1 MTGVPQQATL
11 ADDRTWAFEAVQS
24 VSRTFALSVELLD
37 EPMTEWVCTGYLL
50 CRTADTIED
59 EPTIPMQRRAELL
72 ETFDAM
78 LAEDDETTVEDFL
91 AAVEPETPADGGDDW
106 AVLGQTD
113 RIVRLWRSFPDPV
126 QDGMRS
132 ITREMATGMAD
143 ILRRHED
150 SGGLRLETLDEL
162 EEYCWYVAGTVGQLF
177 MNLQAAG
184 ADPDDPT
191 PDPEDAR
198 AFALLLQLVNI
209 AKDVRADWDEENN
222 VYLPGEWLAEEEL
235 DHEAVAEPE
244 HSTAVAGVVGRV
256 VDQAADYAHGAQ
268 RYLSTVPEG
277 DNGGLL
283 EATALPYL
291 LALGTIRELRERTVD
306 AVEQPD
312 AVKLEREEVEALFA
326 EAEDG
331 FTRDQVRDLAATVR
345 AGPYHEQ

>member
-11 ADDRTWAFEAVQS
+11 ADDRAWAFEAVQS

-59 EPTIPMQRRAELL
+59 EPTIEMQRRAELL

-78 LAEDDETTVEDFL
+78 LAEDSETTVEEFL
-91 AAVEPETPADGGDDW
+91 DAVEPVEPADGGDDW

-113 RIVRLWRSFPDPV
+113 RIVRLWQSFPGPV
-126 QDGMRS
+126 QHGMRS

-143 ILRRHED
+143 ILRRHQDHE
-150 SGGLRLETLDEL
+150 GLRLETLDEL

-177 MNLQAAG
+177 MHLQAAQ
-184 ADPDDPT
+184 AEADDPK
-191 PDPEDAR
+191 PEPEDAR

-209 AKDVRADWDEENN
+209 AKDVRADWAEENN
-222 VYLPGEWLAEEEL
+222 VYLPGEWLDEEGL
-235 DHEAVAEPE
+235 DHEAVADPE
-244 HSTAVAGVVGRV
+244 ESTTVARVVNRV
-256 VDQAADYAHGAQ
+256 VDQAADYAAGAQ
-268 RYLSTVPEG
+268 RYLQTVPEE
-277 DNGGLL
+277 DSGGLL

-312 AVKLEREEVEALFA
+312 AVKLEREEVEQLFA
-326 EAEDG
+326 EASDG
-331 FTRDQVRDLAATVR
+331 LTREQVDELAETVRD
-345 AGPYHEQ
+345 GPYHEQ

>member
-11 ADDRTWAFEAVQS
+11 ADDRNWAFEAVQS

-72 ETFDAM
+72 DTFDAM
-78 LAEDDETTVEDFL
+78 LAEDDDTTVEEFL

-106 AVLGQTD
+106 DVLGQTD
-113 RIVRLWRSFPDPV
+113 RIVRLWASFPDPV

-143 ILRRHED
+143 ILRRHQD
-150 SGGLRLETLDEL
+150 SDGLRLETLDEL

-177 MNLQAAG
+177 MNLQAAQ
-184 ADPDDPT
+184 ADPDDPS

-198 AFALLLQLVNI
+198 A
-209 AKDVRADWDEENN
+209 DGEEENN
-222 VYLPGEWLAEEEL
+222 VYLPGEWLAEEDL
-235 DHEAVAEPE
+235 DHEDVPEPE

-268 RYLSTVPEG
+268 RYLSTVPEA
-277 DNGGLL
+277 DSGGLL

-291 LALGTIRELRERTVD
+291 LALGTIRELRDRTVD

-326 EAEDG
+326 EADDG
-331 FTRDQVRDLAATVR
+331 FTRDQVRELAETVR